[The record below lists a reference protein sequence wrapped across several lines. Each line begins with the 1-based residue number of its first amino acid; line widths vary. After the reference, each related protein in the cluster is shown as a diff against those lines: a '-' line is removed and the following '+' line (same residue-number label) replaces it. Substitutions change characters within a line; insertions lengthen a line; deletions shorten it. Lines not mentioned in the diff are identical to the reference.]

1 MQMPYAIPIVIAL
14 GLLVKAE
21 VATAQDQPEVTL
33 PLPAETTIQSAT
45 PQQLSKAIRGAIRA
59 NPSRSIA
66 IVARVFQSL
75 GSEDKAKAAAAITAA
90 LMATPGTEI
99 LAIVRAAAGAN
110 PALAPTVAATAAQL
124 FPRIAAAISRAAAE
138 AAPGEARAIAL
149 AVAAIV
155 PDQRDLIFA
164 SIRFSQLPRLD
175 LGALG
180 FAIEQ
185 GINPANYVGG
195 SGAASQGRVTEP
207 PAPTEPSEA
216 AGPAPQRPQP
226 SPTPVSSRPPPV
238 GGGIV
243 SPEN

>member
-14 GLLVKAE
+14 GLLVEAE

-99 LAIVRAAAGAN
+99 LAIVRAAAAAN

-195 SGAASQGRVTEP
+195 FWGDITRSGHRTTRANRTLGGGW
-207 PAPTEPSEA
+207 
-216 AGPAPQRPQP
+216 AGPHEHEP